1 MVSSYDLQLCVLSS
15 YIYIEIQRTVYIV
28 RLIFCMR
35 VSFIVAENGRVSAV
49 MRCYSAIATTQY
61 KYHHTWHRVSLKL
74 SPLLTFSSRL
84 LCLWSW
90 HTPFWPRIW
99 RILRCDE
106 AYGAFSIDVTRSNCQ
121 FCAFL
126 KPHTYIHSSTYTGIN
141 YLHY

>member
-28 RLIFCMR
+28 RLIFCMQ

-61 KYHHTWHRVSLKL
+61 KYHHPWCSEI
-74 SPLLTFSSRL
+74 LTFSSLL

-90 HTPFWPRIW
+90 RTP
-99 RILRCDE
+99 
-106 AYGAFSIDVTRSNCQ
+106 V
-121 FCAFL
+121 
-126 KPHTYIHSSTYTGIN
+126 
-141 YLHY
+141 